1 VPMRNLTRMLP
12 WAVLAFLL
20 YAVALSTPQPQ
31 IQTLLWKLGHITL
44 GANVANDLSEIRQ
57 ALSLW
62 TDNHPNTTPPEL
74 FARHIDALS
83 AVNKQLRDRKAE
95 QKEGA
100 R

>member
-1 VPMRNLTRMLP
+1 MAELVLTL
-12 WAVLAFLL
+12 
-20 YAVALSTPQPQ
+20 TEDQ
-31 IQTLLWKLGHITL
+31 ILTL
-44 GANVANDLSEIRQ
+44 GANVANRLSEMRQ

-62 TDNHPNTTPPEL
+62 IDNHPNTTPPEL
-74 FARHIDALS
+74 FARHIDTLS

>member
-1 VPMRNLTRMLP
+1 MRKGIMTELVLTL
-12 WAVLAFLL
+12 
-20 YAVALSTPQPQ
+20 TEDQ
-31 IQTLLWKLGHITL
+31 ILTL

>member
-1 VPMRNLTRMLP
+1 MRKVIMTQLVLTL
-12 WAVLAFLL
+12 
-20 YAVALSTPQPQ
+20 TEEQ
-31 IQTLLWKLGHITL
+31 ILTL
-44 GANVANDLSEIRQ
+44 GANIANDLSEIRQ
-57 ALSLW
+57 SLSLW
-62 TDNHPNTTPPEL
+62 TDNHPNTNPPEL